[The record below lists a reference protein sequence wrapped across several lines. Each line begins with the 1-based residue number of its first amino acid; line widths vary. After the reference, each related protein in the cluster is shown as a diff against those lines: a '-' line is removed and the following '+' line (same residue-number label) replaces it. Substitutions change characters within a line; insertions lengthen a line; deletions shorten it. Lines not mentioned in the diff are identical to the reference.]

1 MNNKIFAARVNQQ
14 RAKQTPKEVREEN
27 NFMGAIILS
36 VLLSICFFSECSK
49 LKFKKDKTQ
58 PIYGSTYLQP
68 VLQK

>member
-1 MNNKIFAARVNQQ
+1 MNNKIFAAKVNQQ
-14 RAKQTPKEVREEN
+14 RAKQNPKEIREER
-27 NFMGAIILS
+27 NFTGAVVLS

-58 PIYGSTYLQP
+58 TIYGSSNVQP

>member
-14 RAKQTPKEVREEN
+14 RAKQNPKEIREEN

-49 LKFKKDKTQ
+49 IKLKKENP
-58 PIYGSTYLQP
+58 PIYESTNLHTT
-68 VLQK
+68 LQK

>member
-1 MNNKIFAARVNQQ
+1 MNNKIFAAKVNQQ

-49 LKFKKDKTQ
+49 LKFKNLRAITKYTTSMTTK
-58 PIYGSTYLQP
+58 I
-68 VLQK
+68 